1 MNNNHYKLLVLNY
14 REEYIL
20 TKTVAMPAD
29 TNTNG
34 DIFGGWLLSQMDVAG
49 GILASK
55 VAKGRVATVAIE
67 GMKFLLPVKVGD
79 TVTCYGKVEKIGKT
93 SIIVLLR
100 VTAESWKNSDLKEV
114 TNGKFIYV
122 AIDSKGM
129 PREIAT

>member
-1 MNNNHYKLLVLNY
+1 
-14 REEYIL
+14 
-20 TKTVAMPAD
+20 MPAD

-55 VAKGRVATVAIE
+55 IAKGRVATVAID

-79 TVTCYGKVEKIGKT
+79 TVSCYGKLERLGET
-93 SIIVLLR
+93 SISILLR
-100 VTAESWKNSDLKEV
+100 VTTESWRNNNLKEV

-122 AIDSKGM
+122 AIDYEGK
-129 PREIAT
+129 PRKLPHKNKY

>member
-1 MNNNHYKLLVLNY
+1 MDKNK
-14 REEYIL
+14 EYIL

-55 VAKGRVATVAIE
+55 IAKGRVATVAIE

-79 TVTCYGKVEKIGKT
+79 TVTCYGKLEKAGKT
-93 SIIVLLR
+93 SISILLR
-100 VTAESWKNSDLKEV
+100 VTTESWKNSDLKEV

-122 AIDSKGM
+122 AIDSAGR
-129 PREIAT
+129 PRQLPEINK

>member
-1 MNNNHYKLLVLNY
+1 LEKSK
-14 REEYIL
+14 EYIL

-79 TVTCYGKVEKIGKT
+79 TVSCYGKVDKIGKT
-93 SIIVLLR
+93 SISILLR
-100 VTAESWKNSDLKEV
+100 VTTESWRNSNLKEV

-122 AIDSKGM
+122 AIDSEGN
-129 PREIAT
+129 PRELPHQ

>member
-1 MNNNHYKLLVLNY
+1 MNNNK
-14 REEYIL
+14 EYIL

-55 VAKGRVATVAIE
+55 IAKGRVATVAIE
-67 GMKFLLPVKVGD
+67 GLKFLLPVKVGD
-79 TVTCYGKVEKIGKT
+79 TVSCHGRLEKVGKT
-93 SIIVLLR
+93 SISFLLR
-100 VTAESWKNSDLKEV
+100 VTTESWKNSGLKEV

-122 AIDSKGM
+122 AIDSAGQ
-129 PREIAT
+129 PRQLPT

>member
-1 MNNNHYKLLVLNY
+1 MKYKK
-14 REEYIL
+14 EYIL

-55 VAKGRVATVAIE
+55 IAKGRVATVAIE

-79 TVTCYGKVEKIGKT
+79 TVSCYGKLERLGET
-93 SIIVLLR
+93 SISILLR
-100 VTAESWKNSDLKEV
+100 VTTESWRNNNLKEV

-122 AIDSKGM
+122 AIDSEGK
-129 PREIAT
+129 PRKLPHKNKY